1 MMMSRKFIFAMQVFS
16 LSLIWIFVA
25 GISVWILNLLSL
37 SITLGDV
44 PSATIGISLVAIP
57 VFVTIASVLTYV
69 FIGLQK
75 GNSQGR

>member
-1 MMMSRKFIFAMQVFS
+1 MNRKVTVVMQVAS
-16 LSLIWIFVA
+16 LSLIWLFVA
-25 GISVWILNLLSL
+25 VISVWILNLLDL

-57 VFVTIASVLTYV
+57 VFVTIAAVLTYV

-75 GNSQGR
+75 GNGRQR

>member
-1 MMMSRKFIFAMQVFS
+1 MNKKFMFALQIAS
-16 LSLIWIFVA
+16 LSLIWVFVTA
-25 GISVWILNLLSL
+25 ISVWILNLLDL
-37 SITLGDV
+37 SITLKDV

-75 GNSQGR
+75 GNSQEQ